1 MSAVT
6 IALLTFLC
14 LFLIGG
20 QGHDQVSAN
29 DVSKRNV
36 NLNGIKNFLLKEIRR
51 KIPKNIKGKSGN
63 VIYTLSKVKINKL
76 QLPKSDLRIKR
87 FNPLTVEWTA
97 RNGEIKGEM
106 NWWYRY
112 YLWRDKGH
120 VSFSTKRIGFSVTAV
135 LGNRIRVRNCSSNPP
150 SVHLRIR
157 GRLWSWIYR
166 PLNKALKR
174 VFRKRIAGS
183 NGLLRHLFN
192 TSYDRESLNLI
203 LIFVCIFLFIS
214 NK

>member
-1 MSAVT
+1 MSAIT

-29 DVSKRNV
+29 NVSKRYV
-36 NLNGIKNFLLKEIRR
+36 NLNGIKNLLLKEIRR

-87 FNPLTVEWTA
+87 LNPLTVEWTA

-106 NWWYRY
+106 NWWLRY
-112 YLWRDKGH
+112 KSWWDKGH
-120 VSFSTKRIGFSVTAV
+120 ASFSTKRIGFSVTVV

-157 GRLWSWIYR
+157 GRFWSWIYR
-166 PLNKALKR
+166 LLNKALKKE
-174 VFRKRIAGS
+174 FRKRIAGS
-183 NGLLRHLFN
+183 NGLICKSVKSLLNRGGNAVFKMFN
-192 TSYDRESLNLI
+192 N
-203 LIFVCIFLFIS
+203 F
-214 NK
+214 NG